1 MNIAVGYIKNWP
13 SVVIPTVP
21 KTVNVAPILIP
32 ASTYRSPISSPLKKL
47 TLLSFTATVAT
58 PLKSERNKAC
68 KSYEK
73 VSFLNLFS
81 HNRISNELEK
91 STLSKFL
98 TRICE
103 VPSFKQIVFYSFN
116 KQFPLRT
123 SFSLI

>member
-1 MNIAVGYIKNWP
+1 LNIAVGYIKNWP
-13 SVVIPTVP
+13 YVVIPTVP

-47 TLLSFTATVAT
+47 TLLSFIATVAT

-73 VSFLNLFS
+73 VSFRNLFS

-98 TRICE
+98 IRTCAL
-103 VPSFKQIVFYSFN
+103 PSFKQIAFYNFSR
-116 KQFPLRT
+116 QFPLRT
-123 SFSLI
+123 SLSLM